1 MRREEKEQEV
11 NTARELDEIQIQWEK
26 RKNESKGA
34 ERKRIAKEQGKVHRS
49 SQNKKKKDQ
58 GEEEQEKK
66 RFSKRRKYELV
77 GAKWGKQMNNLLLNR
92 SREPIPTEGA
102 ETLVQ
107 GALTP
112 LLPPVVEIGSKSQT
126 TTPREQQAKMA
137 DPPPPQIQM
146 RSVSPPPENYRSSF
160 SNR

>member
-1 MRREEKEQEV
+1 MRREEKEQEE

-49 SQNKKKKDQ
+49 SQNKKKKEQ

-66 RFSKRRKYELV
+66 RYSKRRKYELV
-77 GAKWGKQMNNLLLNR
+77 GGKWGKQMNNLLLNR
-92 SREPIPTEGA
+92 SREPISTKRT

-107 GALTP
+107 
-112 LLPPVVEIGSKSQT
+112 
-126 TTPREQQAKMA
+126 
-137 DPPPPQIQM
+137 
-146 RSVSPPPENYRSSF
+146 
-160 SNR
+160 